1 MANGA
6 SSTNELDALVT
17 SNDLQRRTLESLNA
31 RLLDKVHELT
41 QIQREMRTALE
52 TWPSSRGGGGG
63 GGPSPL
69 RRRHDQ
75 GMGSCDPV
83 GDIDSLISD
92 LTGIE
97 AFSNLQPWT
106 GDDQEATEDDV
117 DDDLDVQNELMQLPT
132 PWSEMTF

>member
-1 MANGA
+1 MASGA
-6 SSTNELDALVT
+6 SSTNELDAIVT
-17 SNDLQRRTLESLNA
+17 TNDIQRRTLESLNA

-52 TWPSSRGGGGG
+52 TWPSSKGGGGGG

-75 GMGSCDPV
+75 GNGSCDPV

-106 GDDQEATEDDV
+106 GDDQEATEDDA
-117 DDDLDVQNELMQLPT
+117 DDVQNELLQLPT
-132 PWSEMTF
+132 PWSELTF